1 MMTERQLIERF
12 LKLQE
17 HPELMNDEQLQ
28 QALDDP
34 EMRELVE
41 QVALVK
47 RTFKNEEL
55 QERVCDIDE
64 EWRKFAVKHFDEGNA
79 TRTDMPSSMSQS
91 VNGDSSQNKNH
102 QLRKIAASFIGLL
115 VVSSIAFAA
124 IQIVRHHGGGD
135 LKSPTQ
141 EMRISNPHQQ
151 TAPSDTDEPDTT
163 ITMAQDAI
171 LQPVVFDN
179 VRLDEMLPQI
189 ASYYHTEVSF
199 QNETARELRFHFV
212 WKHEDGL
219 KHAIEKLNR
228 FESLSVRL
236 EEGDGEHQ
244 STKIIVE

>member
-1 MMTERQLIERF
+1 M
-12 LKLQE
+12 
-17 HPELMNDEQLQ
+17 
-28 QALDDP
+28 
-34 EMRELVE
+34 
-41 QVALVK
+41 
-47 RTFKNEEL
+47 
-55 QERVCDIDE
+55 
-64 EWRKFAVKHFDEGNA
+64 
-79 TRTDMPSSMSQS
+79 RTDMSSSMSQS

-102 QLRKIAASFIGLL
+102 RLRKIAASFIGLL

-124 IQIVRHHGGGD
+124 IQIVRHHGRGD

-151 TAPSDTDEPDTT
+151 TAPTDTDEPDTT

-219 KHAIEKLNR
+219 KHTIEKLNR